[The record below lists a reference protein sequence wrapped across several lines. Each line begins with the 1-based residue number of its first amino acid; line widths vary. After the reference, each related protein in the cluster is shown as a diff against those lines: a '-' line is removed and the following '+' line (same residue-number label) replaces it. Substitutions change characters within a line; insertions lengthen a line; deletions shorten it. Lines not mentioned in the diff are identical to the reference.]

1 MIGKC
6 KECSGR
12 VISQTNLFYM
22 DVVMRV
28 CADCGY
34 VQSAYRKRA
43 NKVSQRTLRS
53 KRVGKSAKLSS
64 SRR

>member
-6 KECSGR
+6 KKCGGR
-12 VISQTNLFYM
+12 VISQANSFYV

-34 VQSAYRKRA
+34 VQSAYKRA
-43 NKVSQRTLRS
+43 NRNCLMKIYPCYQS
-53 KRVGKSAKLSS
+53 KGEK
-64 SRR
+64 